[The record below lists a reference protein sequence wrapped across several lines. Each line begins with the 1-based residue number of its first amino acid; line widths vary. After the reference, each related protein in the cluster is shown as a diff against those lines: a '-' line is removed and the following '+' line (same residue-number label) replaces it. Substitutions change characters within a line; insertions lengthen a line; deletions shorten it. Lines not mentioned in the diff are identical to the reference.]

1 VHIRKFFE
9 IDLFLDLALLLL
21 GLALLL
27 LGLPRLLSAR
37 GLMEIEKNEI

>member
-1 VHIRKFFE
+1 VHIRELFK

-37 GLMEIEKNEI
+37 G